1 GTPLRAGGLAAR
13 RAGVAERDLDEGPH
27 GVLEPRLARDRE
39 RLLIALAHL
48 LGRDALLEA
57 VVAVTEN
64 TRDLRAGVASGG
76 HATRVTAGTMVRR
89 WSPSSPS
96 SRCCSAQR

>member
-1 GTPLRAGGLAAR
+1 LAAGGLSAR
-13 RAGVAERDLDEGPH
+13 RVEVAEPDLDERPH

-57 VVAVTEN
+57 VVAGHEKTL
-64 TRDLRAGVASGG
+64 DLRAGVVSGG
-76 HATRVTAGTMVRR
+76 HVTRVTAGTMGRGC
-89 WSPSSPS
+89 SPSSPS
-96 SRCCSAQR
+96 SRCCSAQRS